1 VAVDH
6 SNGGKLVTRLPYDY
20 DAYFDENGHEADDP
34 NDITYPGRR
43 EREQTTKAGQR
54 VPSFGD
60 MLRTFVTTALQ
71 PTTPNPNIDGRR
83 SKNSLLWLMAAY
95 SLFFAAAL
103 LILASLIFAMVV
115 IRRRRRHD
123 YYKTFLIKRPQK
135 F

>member
-1 VAVDH
+1 M
-6 SNGGKLVTRLPYDY
+6 PYDY
-20 DAYFDENGHEADDP
+20 AAYEDENQHEADDP

-43 EREQTTKAGQR
+43 EREQTTKAGQK

-60 MLRTFVTTALQ
+60 MLRTFVTTALN
-71 PTTPNPNIDGRR
+71 PTTPNPHVDRTR

-95 SLFFAAAL
+95 SLFFLAAL

-123 YYKTFLIKRPQK
+123 YYRTFLIKKTQK